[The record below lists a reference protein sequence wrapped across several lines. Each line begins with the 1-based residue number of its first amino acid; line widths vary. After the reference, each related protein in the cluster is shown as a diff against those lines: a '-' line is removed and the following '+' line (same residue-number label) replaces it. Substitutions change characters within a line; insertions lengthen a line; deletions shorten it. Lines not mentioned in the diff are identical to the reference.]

1 MSVAALSLLPAR
13 FRVVAGVDLLAVVV
27 TTSLVDDLV
36 GRSTLMSISDTIR
49 LSATSLPKSF
59 QSTPFSLR

>member
-1 MSVAALSLLPAR
+1 MSVAALHSRSTR
-13 FRVVAGVDLLAVVV
+13 FRVGARVDVLAVVV

-36 GRSTLMSISDTIR
+36 DRSTLTSISDTIR

-59 QSTPFSLR
+59 QSTPLSLR